1 MPKYDYEGT
10 AIVCWLLIVECHA
23 DSEHFVQ
30 EQTLALVHN
39 LVDGYVDSANY
50 VIGEDGMVMDAIA
63 RQLNNASAPG
73 VCIQVSFLQKYSL
86 FIYLFWR
93 FVII

>member
-1 MPKYDYEGT
+1 VK
-10 AIVCWLLIVECHA
+10 CHA

-63 RQLNNASAPG
+63 RQLINASAPG
-73 VCIQVSFLQKYSL
+73 VCIQVSFLQ
-86 FIYLFWR
+86 
-93 FVII
+93 

>member
-1 MPKYDYEGT
+1 M
-10 AIVCWLLIVECHA
+10 LICYA

-50 VIGEDGMVMDAIA
+50 VIGEDGVVIDAIA

-73 VCIQVSFLQKYSL
+73 VCIQVSFSLNFIL
-86 FIYLFWR
+86 FIYLYFLD
-93 FVII
+93 FEYNCTPIHMHF

>member
-1 MPKYDYEGT
+1 MKCY
-10 AIVCWLLIVECHA
+10 A

-50 VIGEDGMVMDAIA
+50 VIGEDGMVIDAIA

-73 VCIQVSFLQKYSL
+73 VCIQVSILLKTKIRSSPACSRKEKSILQVL
-86 FIYLFWR
+86 FNLFTYI
-93 FVII
+93 F

>member
-1 MPKYDYEGT
+1 MKCY
-10 AIVCWLLIVECHA
+10 A

-50 VIGEDGMVMDAIA
+50 VIGEDGMVIDAIA

-73 VCIQVSFLQKYSL
+73 VCIQVSIRQAFPLNTKICSSPACS
-86 FIYLFWR
+86 R
-93 FVII
+93 KK